1 MTPIV
6 IDALQHLADAIVNL
20 LQDEHLRYAAPGE
33 RAVVAELYVRLRER
47 FPEYRVSNEYDRRGR
62 AVKELIY
69 ADAAGNMHDAHIVP
83 DLIVHRVGAQDH
95 NLLVVEAK
103 RHINRDFAKDIWK
116 LRGLTD
122 QGGPYAYSVGVH
134 LVLNIPASRVC
145 RADVYIDGEIDAEA
159 TQWFRRHFV
168 GLMYDQHEDEPAP

>member
-6 IDALQHLADAIVNL
+6 IDALQRLADAIVNL
-20 LQDEHLRYAAPGE
+20 FQDEHLRYAAPGE
-33 RAVVAELYVRLRER
+33 RSVVSELYVRLRER
-47 FPEYRVSNEYDRRGR
+47 FPEYRVSNEYDRRDR

-69 ADAAGNMHDAHIVP
+69 PDAAGNMHDANIVP
-83 DLIVHRVGAQDH
+83 DLIVHHVGSQDH

-134 LVLNIPASRVC
+134 LVLNIPASRVG
-145 RADVYIDGEIDAEA
+145 RADVYIDGVIDAEA
-159 TQWFRRHFV
+159 TQWFRRHFI
-168 GLMYDQHEDEPAP
+168 GLVYDQHEDEPAP

>member
-1 MTPIV
+1 MVLTV
-6 IDALQHLADAIVNL
+6 VDTLQRLADAIVDL
-20 LQDEHLRYAAPGE
+20 LQDERLRYAAPGE

-47 FPEYRVSNEYDRRGR
+47 FTEYRVSNEYDRCGR

-69 ADAAGNMHDAHIVP
+69 ADAAGNMHDAKIVP

-103 RHINRDFAKDIWK
+103 RQINRDFAKDIWK

-134 LVLNIPASRVC
+134 LVLDIPASRVC
-145 RADVYIDGEIDAEA
+145 RADVYIDGAIDAEA

-168 GLMYDQHEDEPAP
+168 GLVYDQHEDEPAP